1 MEEYTFHSQN
11 DFSNE
16 EINTPEAIDTV
27 EEEKAPKRPRRSVK
41 KFLLSVCAFI
51 LVVGIS
57 ATSGFMG
64 AYYLVENRIDEL
76 EDRYEQIAQ
85 VKVNT
90 EADGQT
96 VLENEN
102 KTSPNINIGKGEHFD
117 SIAASQSTSAK
128 AEQLAKIANKTSSG
142 SYTAVASA
150 VKDTVVEISTEMAA
164 GSSFFQQFIQSGAGS
179 GVIISDDGYIITNNH
194 VIDGATKIT
203 VRLTAGTEYE
213 AELIGTDAQAD
224 IAVIKIDV
232 PSKITYAVIGNS
244 DGLLVGEEVL
254 AIGNPLGELGGS
266 VTNGIISAL
275 DRELTIDGQTMRLL
289 QTNAAINPGNSG
301 GGLFNMKGELVAV
314 VNAKSSGTGIE
325 GLGFAIPINYAYE
338 IATELLTKGYVS
350 GRPALGISYIEI
362 TSYMDL
368 MRYGVNAYGIYVYDG
383 GKTPLQNG
391 DRIISLGDYEVSDSA
406 SLKNA
411 IGHYKVGDTVEIM
424 VARGG
429 KFTKV
434 SATLIESKPEESE
447 TPKLEINK

>member
-1 MEEYTFHSQN
+1 MEEYTFNSEN
-11 DFSNE
+11 NYSNNE
-16 EINTPEAIDTV
+16 ENITQPLNTFAENNTP
-27 EEEKAPKRPRRSVK
+27 KRKKGTAKKLFLSLGALVLVICISV
-41 KFLLSVCAFI
+41 S
-51 LVVGIS
+51 
-57 ATSGFMG
+57 SGFIG
-64 AYYLVENRIDEL
+64 AYYMVENRINEI
-76 EDRYEQIAQ
+76 ENYYEKIAE
-85 VKVNT
+85 V
-90 EADGQT
+90 
-96 VLENEN
+96 EN
-102 KTSPNINIGKGEHFD
+102 KENGEIVVKNEKDDSKGIGNKDSAHFD
-117 SIAASQSTSAK
+117 SIAASQSSAAK
-128 AEQLAKIANKTSSG
+128 AEQLAKIATKTANGGYAS
-142 SYTAVASA
+142 VAAA
-150 VKDTVVEISTEMAA
+150 VKDTVVEITTEMAA
-164 GSSFFQQFIQSGAGS
+164 SSSYFQQFIQSGAGS

-203 VRLTAGTEYE
+203 VRLTSGEEYE
-213 AELIGTDAQAD
+213 AKLIGTDAQAD

-232 PSKITYAVIGNS
+232 TNKITYAVIGNS

-301 GGLFNMKGELVAV
+301 GGLFNMKGELVAI

-338 IATELLTKGYVS
+338 IATELLTNGYVS

-362 TSYMDL
+362 SNYMDL

-383 GKTPLQNG
+383 GETPLENG
-391 DRIISLGDYEVSDSA
+391 DRIISFGEYEVSDSA

-411 IGHYKVGDTVEIM
+411 IQQFKVGDKVEIM

-429 KFTKV
+429 KFTKLTV
-434 SATLIESKPEESE
+434 TLIESKPEVPEE
-447 TPKLEINK
+447 PKLEINK

>member
-1 MEEYTFHSQN
+1 MEEYTFNSEN
-11 DFSNE
+11 NFSNNE
-16 EINTPEAIDTV
+16 ENITQPLNTFAENNTP
-27 EEEKAPKRPRRSVK
+27 KRKKGTAKKLFLSLGALVLVICISV
-41 KFLLSVCAFI
+41 S
-51 LVVGIS
+51 
-57 ATSGFMG
+57 SGFIG
-64 AYYLVENRIDEL
+64 AYYMVENRINEI
-76 EDRYEQIAQ
+76 ESYYEKIAE
-85 VKVNT
+85 V
-90 EADGQT
+90 
-96 VLENEN
+96 EN
-102 KTSPNINIGKGEHFD
+102 KENGEIIVKNEKDNSKNLGNKDSANFD
-117 SIAASQSTSAK
+117 SIAASQSSTAK
-128 AEQLAKIANKTSSG
+128 AEQLAKIATKTANGGYAS
-142 SYTAVASA
+142 VAAA
-150 VKDTVVEISTEMAA
+150 VKDTVVEITTEMAA
-164 GSSFFQQFIQSGAGS
+164 SSSYFQQFIQSGAGS

-203 VRLTAGTEYE
+203 VRLTSGEEYE
-213 AELIGTDAQAD
+213 AKLIGTDAQAD

-232 PSKITYAVIGNS
+232 TNKITYAVIGNS

-301 GGLFNMKGELVAV
+301 GGLFNMKGELVAI

-338 IATELLTKGYVS
+338 IATELLTNGYVS

-362 TSYMDL
+362 SNYMDL

-383 GKTPLQNG
+383 GESPLQNG
-391 DRIISLGDYEVSDSA
+391 DRIVSFGEYEVSDSA

-411 IGHYKVGDTVEIM
+411 IQQFKVGDKVEIM

-429 KFTKV
+429 KFTKLTV
-434 SATLIESKPEESE
+434 TLIESKPEVPEE
-447 TPKLEINK
+447 PKLEINK

>member
-1 MEEYTFHSQN
+1 MEEYTFNSDN
-11 DFSNE
+11 NTVTE
-16 EINTPEAIDTV
+16 ENATPDYGTFTEVEKPKKKRGSAKRAFRSLGAILLV
-27 EEEKAPKRPRRSVK
+27 IC
-41 KFLLSVCAFI
+41 LSV
-51 LVVGIS
+51 S
-57 ATSGFMG
+57 SGFIG
-64 AYYLVENRIDEL
+64 AYFMVENRIDEL
-76 EDRYEQIAQ
+76 ENYYEQIAAIDTDKDTNDEI
-85 VKVNT
+85 VVKNEHPKVNI
-90 EADGQT
+90 EDG
-96 VLENEN
+96 N
-102 KTSPNINIGKGEHFD
+102 HFD
-117 SIAASQSTSAK
+117 SIAAAQSASAK
-128 AEQLAKIANKTSSG
+128 ADALARIANKTANG
-142 SYTAVASA
+142 GYAAIAAA

-194 VIDGATKIT
+194 VIEGATKIT
-203 VRLTAGTEYE
+203 VRLTSGDEYA

-232 PSKITYAVIGNS
+232 ANKLTYAVIGNS
-244 DGLLVGEEVL
+244 ENLLVGEEVL

-301 GGLFNMKGELVAV
+301 GGLFNMKGELVAI

-338 IATELLTKGYVS
+338 IATELLTNGYVS

-362 TSYMDL
+362 TNYMDL

-383 GKTPLQNG
+383 GETPLQNG
-391 DRIISLGDYEVSDSA
+391 DRIISFGEYEISDSA
-406 SLKNA
+406 SLRNA
-411 IGHYKVGDTVEIM
+411 IGQFKVGDKVELM
-424 VARGG
+424 VARNG
-429 KFTKV
+429 KFTKLTV
-434 SATLIESKPEESE
+434 TLIESKPEESE

>member
-1 MEEYTFHSQN
+1 MEEYTFNSEN
-11 DFSNE
+11 NFSNNE
-16 EINTPEAIDTV
+16 ENITPPLNTFTEDN
-27 EEEKAPKRPRRSVK
+27 APKRKKGTAK
-41 KFLLSVCAFI
+41 KFFLSLGA
-51 LVVGIS
+51 LVLVICIS
-57 ATSGFMG
+57 VSSGFIG
-64 AYYLVENRIDEL
+64 AYYMVENRINEI
-76 EDRYEQIAQ
+76 ENYYEKIAEVESQ
-85 VKVNT
+85 GNGEIVVK
-90 EADGQT
+90 
-96 VLENEN
+96 NEKDNSKDIGN
-102 KTSPNINIGKGEHFD
+102 KDKGNAHFD
-117 SIAASQSTSAK
+117 SIAASQSSTAK
-128 AEQLAKIANKTSSG
+128 AEQLAKIATKTANGGYAS
-142 SYTAVASA
+142 VAAA
-150 VKDTVVEISTEMAA
+150 VKDTVVEITTEMA
-164 GSSFFQQFIQSGAGS
+164 SSSSYFQQFIQSGAGS

-203 VRLTAGTEYE
+203 VRLTSGEEYE

-232 PSKITYAVIGNS
+232 TNKITYAVIGNS

-301 GGLFNMKGELVAV
+301 GGLFNMKGELVAI

-338 IATELLTKGYVS
+338 IATELLTNGYVS

-383 GKTPLQNG
+383 GETPLENG
-391 DRIISLGDYEVSDSA
+391 DRIVSFGEYEVSDSA

-411 IGHYKVGDTVEIM
+411 IQQFKVGDKVEIM
-424 VARGG
+424 VARSGR
-429 KFTKV
+429 FTKLTV
-434 SATLIESKPEESE
+434 TLIESKPTVTEE
-447 TPKLEINK
+447 PKLEINK